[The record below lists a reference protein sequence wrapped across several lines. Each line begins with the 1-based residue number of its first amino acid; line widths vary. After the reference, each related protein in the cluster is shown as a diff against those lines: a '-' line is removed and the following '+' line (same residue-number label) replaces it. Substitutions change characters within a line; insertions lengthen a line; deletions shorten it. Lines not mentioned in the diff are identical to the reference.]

1 MGKILYKVKFKSF
14 ERNSEADQRQTNID
28 ILTSNFDTV
37 VLDQPVKFNVN
48 EEVFLNNTEY
58 KIKYI
63 TKSVEPNGE
72 NLIISHV
79 LHISPIKPLNKM
91 KKELEDLDVYNFFDN
106 FDPYQ

>member
-14 ERNSEADQRQTNID
+14 ERNSEADKRQINID

-58 KIKYI
+58 KINYI

-72 NLIISHV
+72 NLIISNI
-79 LHISPIKPLNKM
+79 LHISPVVSLDE
-91 KKELEDLDVYNFFDN
+91 KKEIFDLDPYIFNF
-106 FDPYQ
+106 